1 MFEKYRV
8 KSNDSIED
16 IAKMFRT
23 NKEFLVDLNNLSYDE
38 TLREGMDLIVPKNKE
53 KYFDTYTINK
63 GDSLYGISRKYNI
76 NPNLLAAINGL
87 NLDDYIYPNQ
97 VIMLP
102 VSGYS
107 YYVTAEGDTLNSVS
121 DIFKKLATDIT
132 TVYAKDA
139 TLTDTI
145 GGNFKF
151 TSSNDNVKVNGQN
164 VSFSIDKLTPQ
175 SQSFSFNITIDDENI
190 TEDGWYPTNDGFNL
204 T

>member
-53 KYFDTYTINK
+53 KYFDTYTIN
-63 GDSLYGISRKYNI
+63 
-76 NPNLLAAINGL
+76 

-121 DIFKKLATDIT
+121 DIFKKNIQE
-132 TVYAKDA
+132 VVKENE
-139 TLTDTI
+139 TI
-145 GGNFKF
+145 YLLP
-151 TSSNDNVKVNGQN
+151 GQIL
-164 VSFSIDKLTPQ
+164 VSQRK
-175 SQSFSFNITIDDENI
+175 
-190 TEDGWYPTNDGFNL
+190 
-204 T
+204 